1 MARPSDRKKATG
13 QRNKPPDEDA
23 MEGVTTDGQ
32 RNSDEDELL
41 PGHDSDK
48 DEDDEDS
55 DEEAIPMRQAVP
67 ISVPRKKTATKTLAR
82 STKAEDRATCT
93 AWYQTFLGVK
103 TNAAEYLYDEED
115 LDKPSTWVKL
125 SDKTISMIVKGCRDS
140 SIHVSAS
147 AVNKMGLLAFLCM
160 HHERIQRP
168 LLDLTSIDE
177 DMLEDIERQKKLED
191 HYNNDKPSSD
201 PPSLTLDDATVT
213 KSINIFEEHLGR
225 MRGINGHPLKYVLR
239 HAAQVIAAHL
249 DLPFGDPNSNY
260 VSMDDEMVGRAAIY
274 SQEVDCD
281 ETDGPWSKVFLIDA
295 ATVFALMEKAFGK
308 TTFWT
313 NAKQFSKK
321 KEGRKAWRALIKY
334 HFGNDRSVTIAET
347 LRTKLQNAVFEYPKR
362 NWDFN
367 KYCNLHT
374 STYACANDMLMYQ
387 DDQTPTFSE
396 TQKIQL
402 FQTGITD
409 PYFATIK
416 GIIGANRYKYPTF
429 ESVKEAYINYM
440 RTSPR
445 PEIVRTTNESR
456 TISETKTGRLN
467 RGGPK
472 TTGNLK
478 PSQAEIDA
486 CTHIQA
492 KKYTKEEYAK
502 FSAAEKA
509 KHYQLKCAVGLKK
522 DKKREVAEI
531 ETNSEV
537 NVQNALGPNSTNS
550 ALARQD
556 GKIAKTER

>member
-1 MARPSDRKKATG
+1 MARDTKKVEVQPKPSDVM
-13 QRNKPPDEDA
+13 DEEAVLD
-23 MEGVTTDGQ
+23 DPKD
-32 RNSDEDELL
+32 SDED
-41 PGHDSDK
+41 PMPSGKGD
-48 DEDDEDS
+48 DEEDS
-55 DEEAIPMRQAVP
+55 DEEELIPMR
-67 ISVPRKKTATKTLAR
+67 VPRKQTAVKTPAR
-82 STKAEDRATCT
+82 PTKAEDRAACT

-103 TNAAEYLYDEED
+103 ANAAEYLYDEED

-125 SDKTISMIVKGCRDS
+125 NDKTISMIVKGCRDR

-168 LLDLTSIDE
+168 LLDMTSIDE

-191 HYNNDKPSSD
+191 HYNNDKPTSD
-201 PPSLTLDDATVT
+201 PPNLPLDDANVT
-213 KSINIFEEHLGR
+213 KSINTFEEILGR

-239 HAAQVIAAHL
+239 HTAQVLAAHL
-249 DLPFGDPNSNY
+249 DQPFGDPNSQY

-274 SQEVDCD
+274 SREVDCD
-281 ETDGPWSKVFLIDA
+281 ETNGPWSKVFLMDA
-295 ATVFALMEKAFGK
+295 ATVFALMETAFGK

-313 NAKQFSKK
+313 NAKQFGKK

-347 LRTKLQNAVFEYPKR
+347 LRAKLQNAVFESPKR

-367 KYCNLHT
+367 KFCNLHT
-374 STYACANDMLMYQ
+374 STYACATDMLQYQ
-387 DDQTPTFSE
+387 DDKTPTFSE
-396 TQKIQL
+396 NQKIQL

-416 GIIGANRYKYPTF
+416 GIVGANRYKYPTF
-429 ESVKEAYINYM
+429 EEVKEAYINFM

-445 PEIVRTTNESR
+445 PEIVRATNESR
-456 TISETKTGRLN
+456 TISETKTGRFN

-472 TTGNLK
+472 TTANPK
-478 PSQAEIDA
+478 PTQAEIDA
-486 CTHIQA
+486 CTHIKA

-502 FSAAEKA
+502 LNAAERS
-509 KHYQLKCAVGLKK
+509 KHWQLKCAAGLSNK

-531 ETNSEV
+531 ETNSEQ
-537 NVQNALGPNSTNS
+537 NVQNALGPNSTNP